1 MMLVPMSSPVA
12 TTAGMAFI
20 RTSPFAPEA
29 DALVVTRILATGQT
43 PRSLE
48 LALPASVKAL
58 APISVLVPEE
68 ALLTDAN

>member
-1 MMLVPMSSPVA
+1 MLVPMACSVA

-43 PRSLE
+43 PCTLE
-48 LALPASVKAL
+48 LALPTSVKAL
-58 APISVLVPEE
+58 APIRVLVPEE
-68 ALLTDAN
+68 TLVTYAN